1 MRRESIANNTT
12 AALVF
17 PFVINEMSELNTK
30 KTAVP
35 ASQEK

>member
-1 MRRESIANNTT
+1 MANNTT

-17 PFVINEMSELNTK
+17 PFEIKEMSELNTK

-35 ASQEK
+35 A